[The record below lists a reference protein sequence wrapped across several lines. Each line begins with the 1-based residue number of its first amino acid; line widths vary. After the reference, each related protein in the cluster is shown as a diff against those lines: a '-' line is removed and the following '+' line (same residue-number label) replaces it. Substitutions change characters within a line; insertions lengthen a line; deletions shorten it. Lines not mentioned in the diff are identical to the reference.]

1 MVEVA
6 AASAAAVRSCSVG
19 SVVVVVVVEFRRRRG
34 LRTELVEGRRGWMVV
49 VVGVVAREKTEE
61 RKGCMARRKWRGDM
75 VI

>member
-1 MVEVA
+1 MVDVA

-19 SVVVVVVVEFRRRRG
+19 SVVVVVEFRRRRG
-34 LRTELVEGRRGWMVV
+34 LRIELVEGRRGWMVV
-49 VVGVVAREKTEE
+49 VVGVVAREKTEA